1 MPSDSA
7 QNPEKPPV
15 SADPEMYEV
24 ATRLGG
30 DPEMSDVDFAFG
42 AQAEVVAADG

>member
-15 SADPEMYEV
+15 SADPEMYEA
-24 ATRLGG
+24 ATLLGT
-30 DPEMSDVDFAFG
+30 DHEMSDVDFAFG
-42 AQAEVVAADG
+42 AQAEAVMADS